1 MGIAT
6 RVSEF
11 IPSVDGSLNFVREL
25 WDRLSGLPGGRLVFS
40 KAIGRAA
47 PYTGTIGARVI
58 ELRKGFARVTM
69 ADRRALRNHLKSVH
83 AVALINLAELTGN
96 LTLAYGLPDDARF
109 IVRGLAMEYEKKARG
124 TITADCEGPKVE
136 TNERREYEVCVTLK
150 DEEGDVVARAT
161 LTTLVGPKK
170 KQTER

>member
-25 WDRLSGLPGGRLVFS
+25 WDRLSGLPGGKLVFS
-40 KAIGRAA
+40 KAVGRAA
-47 PYTGTIGARVI
+47 PYTGTIGARVL
-58 ELRKGFARVTM
+58 ELRVGYAKATISE
-69 ADRRALRNHLKSVH
+69 RRAIRNHLKCVH

-96 LTLAYGLPDDARF
+96 LALAYGMPDDARF

-124 TITADCEGPKVE
+124 TITATCEAPEVTSSEK
-136 TNERREYEVCVTLK
+136 TEYLVTVVLS
-150 DEEGDVVARAT
+150 DDSGDVVARAT

-170 KQTER
+170 PRS